1 MIKEKIK
8 KVEKILR
15 EIATTRDN
23 DQELIAKYWHDEL
36 REMKFD
42 QERDFILTHREINL
56 FYKVIESGILSQPDT
71 ITRARRKVQEEV
83 PSLRG
88 DKYHKRHSATEI
100 VKEEIKEI
108 PEMVGTYK
116 ALDQMTLGLFDK

>member
-108 PEMVGTYK
+108 PEMIGTYK

>member
-8 KVEKILR
+8 TVEKILR

-42 QERDFILTHREINL
+42 QGTDFILTHREINL

-116 ALDQMTLGLFDK
+116 ALDQMTLELFDK

>member
-8 KVEKILR
+8 TVEKILR

-88 DKYHKRHSATEI
+88 DKYHKRHSNDEK
-100 VKEEIKEI
+100 VKEEIREI
-108 PEMVGTYK
+108 PQMRGTTE
-116 ALDQMTLGLFDK
+116 ALNQMTLGLFGK

>member
-8 KVEKILR
+8 TVEKILR

-116 ALDQMTLGLFDK
+116 ALDQITLGLFDR

>member
-116 ALDQMTLGLFDK
+116 ALDQMTLGLFDR

>member
-8 KVEKILR
+8 TVEKILR

-108 PEMVGTYK
+108 PQMVGTYK
-116 ALDQMTLGLFDK
+116 ALDQITLGLFDR

>member
-116 ALDQMTLGLFDK
+116 ALDQMTLELFGR

>member
-8 KVEKILR
+8 TVEKILR

-42 QERDFILTHREINL
+42 QGTDFILTHREINL

>member
-108 PEMVGTYK
+108 PEMVGTHK
-116 ALDQMTLGLFDK
+116 ALDEMTLGLFDR

>member
-88 DKYHKRHSATEI
+88 DKYHKRHSNIEK
-100 VKEEIKEI
+100 VKEEIREI
-108 PEMVGTYK
+108 PQMRGTTE
-116 ALDQMTLGLFDK
+116 ALNQMTLGLFGK

>member
-1 MIKEKIK
+1 M
-8 KVEKILR
+8 
-15 EIATTRDN
+15 T
-23 DQELIAKYWHDEL
+23 ELIAKYWHDEL

-116 ALDQMTLGLFDK
+116 ALDQMTLELFGR